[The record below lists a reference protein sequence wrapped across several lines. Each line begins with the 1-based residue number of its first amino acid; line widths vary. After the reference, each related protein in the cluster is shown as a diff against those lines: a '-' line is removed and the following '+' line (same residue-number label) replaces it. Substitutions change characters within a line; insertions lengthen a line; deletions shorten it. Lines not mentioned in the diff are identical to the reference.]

1 MMMQRITTTILIILI
16 FAGISNANWR
26 SKARTGERLAE
37 AGEYDEAIVKYL
49 EALSA
54 NGDSTLIKFGLG
66 NVLHTLE
73 NFEEAGQTFLAAL
86 NNPDSLIRADAL
98 YNMGNALIGAGKYQ
112 EAVEAYKTALRHN
125 PNQVDY
131 LHNLEL
137 AQHLL
142 ENPPQQQSEK
152 QKQDQDDSQQEQQ
165 DQQQQQE
172 EQQEQDQQQEEQNQ
186 QQQQQEQE
194 EQQEQQAQPQPEQM
208 SPEDAERLLNALQSN
223 EKQVQENIKKQ
234 EAGEAPRGKDW

>member
-1 MMMQRITTTILIILI
+1 MMMQRSITAALIILSCV
-16 FAGISNANWR
+16 GIADANWR
-26 SKARTGERLAE
+26 AKARTGERLAE
-37 AGEYDEAIVKYL
+37 EGEYDEAIVKYL

-66 NVLHTLE
+66 NVFHAQE
-73 NFEEAGQTFLAAL
+73 KFEEAGQTFQAAL
-86 NNPDSLIRADAL
+86 SSPDSLIRADAL
-98 YNMGNALIGAGKYQ
+98 YNAGNALVGAGKYQ
-112 EAVEAYKTALRHN
+112 EAVEAYKTALKHN
-125 PNQVDY
+125 PGQMDY

-165 DQQQQQE
+165 DQQQEQE
-172 EQQEQDQQQEEQNQ
+172 ERQQQDQQQEEQNQ
-186 QQQQQEQE
+186 QQQEQQ

-208 SPEDAERLLNALQSN
+208 SPEDAERLLNALQSD
-223 EKQVQENIKKQ
+223 EREVQENLKKQ
-234 EAGEAPRGKDW
+234 QAGEAPRGKDW